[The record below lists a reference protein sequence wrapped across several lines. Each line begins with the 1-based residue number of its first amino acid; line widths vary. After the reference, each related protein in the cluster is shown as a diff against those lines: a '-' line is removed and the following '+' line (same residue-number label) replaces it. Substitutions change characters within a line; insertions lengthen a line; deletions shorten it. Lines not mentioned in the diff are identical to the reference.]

1 MLKKSIRTLSAAA
14 LVALAAGAAP
24 ALAQDKSII
33 VQSTTSTENSG
44 LFKHLLPI
52 FEKKTGIKVRVVA
65 VGTGQAIKNAANG
78 DADVLLVHAKS
89 AEEKFVK
96 DGWGVERFD
105 LMYNDYIVVGP
116 PTDSAKV
123 GGMKDAKEAF
133 KRIAAAQAAFLS
145 RGDNSGTHKAELE
158 IWEAAGIDP
167 RKASGKWYREA
178 GSGMGA
184 TLNTGVGMGAYVL
197 ADRGTWISFKNKGDF
212 RIQVEGARDLFNQYG
227 ITLVNPKKHPNVK
240 AKEGQA
246 FIDWLLGPDGQKAIA
261 DFKLA
266 GKQLFFPNAK
276 SRKSS

>member
-1 MLKKSIRTLSAAA
+1 MLKKTILTLTATA
-14 LVALAAGAAP
+14 LIAVATWAAP
-24 ALAQDKSII
+24 ALALDKAII
-33 VQSTTSTENSG
+33 VQSTTSTQNSG

-52 FEKKTGIKVRVVA
+52 FEKKTGIKVHVVA
-65 VGTGQAIKNAANG
+65 VGTGQAIKNSQNG
-78 DADVLLVHAKS
+78 DGDVLLVHAKS
-89 AEEKFVK
+89 AEEQFVK
-96 DGWGVERFD
+96 EGWGVARFD

-116 PTDSAKV
+116 PADPAKV

-133 KRIAAAQAAFLS
+133 KKIAAAQVVFLS
-145 RGDNSGTHKAELE
+145 RGDNSGTHKAELQ
-158 IWEAAGIDP
+158 IWKAAGVDP
-167 RKASGKWYREA
+167 KKASGKWYREA

-212 RIQVEGARDLFNQYG
+212 KIQVEGAKDLFNQYG
-227 ITLVNPKKHPNVK
+227 IMLVNPKKHPKVK

-246 FIDWLLGPDGQKAIA
+246 FIDWLLGADGQKAIA
-261 DFKLA
+261 DFKLE

>member
-1 MLKKSIRTLSAAA
+1 MLKKTILTLTATA
-14 LVALAAGAAP
+14 LIAVATWAAP
-24 ALAQDKSII
+24 ALAQDKAII

-52 FEKKTGIKVRVVA
+52 FEKKTGIKVHVVA
-65 VGTGQAIKNAANG
+65 VGTGQAIKNSQNG
-78 DADVLLVHAKS
+78 DGDVLLVHAKS
-89 AEEKFVK
+89 AEEQFVK
-96 DGWGVERFD
+96 EGWGVARFD

-116 PTDSAKV
+116 PADPAKV

-133 KRIAAAQAAFLS
+133 KKIAAAQVVFLS
-145 RGDNSGTHKAELE
+145 RGDNSGTHKAELQ
-158 IWEAAGIDP
+158 IWKAAGVDP
-167 RKASGKWYREA
+167 KKASGKWYREA

-212 RIQVEGARDLFNQYG
+212 KIQVEGAKDLFNQYG
-227 ITLVNPKKHPNVK
+227 IMLVNPKKHPKVK

-246 FIDWLLGPDGQKAIA
+246 FIDWLLGADGQKAIA
-261 DFKLA
+261 DFKLE

>member
-1 MLKKSIRTLSAAA
+1 MLKKTILTLTATA
-14 LVALAAGAAP
+14 LIAVATWAAP
-24 ALAQDKSII
+24 ALAQDKAII
-33 VQSTTSTENSG
+33 VQSTTSTQNSG

-52 FEKKTGIKVRVVA
+52 FEKKTGIKVHVVA
-65 VGTGQAIKNAANG
+65 VGTGQAIKNSQNG
-78 DADVLLVHAKS
+78 DGDVLLVHAKS
-89 AEEKFVK
+89 AEEQFVK
-96 DGWGVERFD
+96 EGWGVARFD

-116 PTDSAKV
+116 PADPAKV

-133 KRIAAAQAAFLS
+133 KKIAAAQVVFLS
-145 RGDNSGTHKAELE
+145 RGDNSGTHKAELQ
-158 IWEAAGIDP
+158 IWKAAGVDP
-167 RKASGKWYREA
+167 KKASGKWYREA

-212 RIQVEGARDLFNQYG
+212 KIQVEGAKDLFNQYG
-227 ITLVNPKKHPNVK
+227 IMLVNPKKHPKVK

-246 FIDWLLGPDGQKAIA
+246 FIDWLLGADGQKAIA
-261 DFKLA
+261 DFKLE

>member
-1 MLKKSIRTLSAAA
+1 MLKKTMLTLTATA
-14 LVALAAGAAP
+14 LIAVATWAAP
-24 ALAQDKSII
+24 ALAQDKAII
-33 VQSTTSTENSG
+33 VQSTTSTQNSG

-52 FEKKTGIKVRVVA
+52 FEKKTGIKVHVVA
-65 VGTGQAIKNAANG
+65 VGTGQAIKNSQNG
-78 DADVLLVHAKS
+78 DGDVLLVHAKS
-89 AEEKFVK
+89 AEEQFVK
-96 DGWGVERFD
+96 EGWGVARFD

-116 PTDSAKV
+116 PADPAKV

-133 KRIAAAQAAFLS
+133 KKIAAAQVVFLS
-145 RGDNSGTHKAELE
+145 RGDNSGTHKAELQ
-158 IWEAAGIDP
+158 IWKAAGVDP
-167 RKASGKWYREA
+167 KKASGKWYREA

-212 RIQVEGARDLFNQYG
+212 KIQVEGAKDLFNQYG
-227 ITLVNPKKHPNVK
+227 IMLVNPKKHPKVK

-246 FIDWLLGPDGQKAIA
+246 FIDWLLGADGQKAIA
-261 DFKLA
+261 DFKLE

>member
-197 ADRGTWISFKNKGDF
+197 ADRGTWIAFKNKGELALLVAGDC
-212 RIQVEGARDLFNQYG
+212 RLFNPYG
-227 ITLVNPKKHPNVK
+227 AILVNPARHPHVK
-240 AKEGQA
+240 AKDGQA
-246 FIDWLLGPDGQKAIA
+246 FIDWLVSAGGQNAIA
-261 DFKLA
+261 SFRIEGEQA
-266 GKQLFFPNAK
+266 FFANAK
-276 SRKSS
+276 KPGT

>member
-1 MLKKSIRTLSAAA
+1 MLKNTILTLTATA
-14 LVALAAGAAP
+14 LIAVATWAAP
-24 ALAQDKSII
+24 ALAQDKAII
-33 VQSTTSTENSG
+33 VQSTTSTQNSG

-52 FEKKTGIKVRVVA
+52 FEKKTGIKVHVVA
-65 VGTGQAIKNAANG
+65 VGTGQAIKNSQNG
-78 DADVLLVHAKS
+78 DGDVLLVHAKS
-89 AEEKFVK
+89 AEEQFVK
-96 DGWGVERFD
+96 EGWGVARFD

-116 PTDSAKV
+116 PADPAKV

-133 KRIAAAQAAFLS
+133 KKIAAAQVVFLS
-145 RGDNSGTHKAELE
+145 RGDNSGTHKAELQ
-158 IWEAAGIDP
+158 IWKAAGVDP
-167 RKASGKWYREA
+167 KKASGKWYREA

-212 RIQVEGARDLFNQYG
+212 KIQVEGAKDLFNQYG
-227 ITLVNPKKHPNVK
+227 IMLVNPKKHPKVK

-246 FIDWLLGPDGQKAIA
+246 FIDWLLGADGQKAIA
-261 DFKLA
+261 DFKLD

>member
-145 RGDNSGTHKAELE
+145 RGDNSGTHKAELV
-158 IWEAAGIDP
+158 IWEAAVIDP

-197 ADRGTWISFKNKGDF
+197 ADRGTWISFKNKGDHK
-212 RIQVEGARDLFNQYG
+212 IQVEGAKDLFNQYG
-227 ITLVNPKKHPNVK
+227 VVLVNPKRHPKVK
-240 AKEGQA
+240 AKKGQA

-276 SRKSS
+276 SRKST